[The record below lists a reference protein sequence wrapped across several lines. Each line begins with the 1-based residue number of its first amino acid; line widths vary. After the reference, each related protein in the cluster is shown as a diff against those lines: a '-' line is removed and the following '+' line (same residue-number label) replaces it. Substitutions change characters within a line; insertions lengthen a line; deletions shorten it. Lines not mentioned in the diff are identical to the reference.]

1 MSRRRRELSE
11 SEKAL
16 WQQVAR
22 TVKPLDTLRAPVA
35 DLPAATQADIMDK
48 PGHAMRPVHR
58 QAPPKPAASLP
69 LSGLDR
75 RTNTRLRRGRI
86 EINARLDLHGHTQDA
101 AYGALRVFLS
111 RACYDGAGFVL
122 VITGKSGVLN
132 RMVPQWLREAEFR
145 LLISGFHEA
154 SPRHGG
160 RGALYIRLRRK
171 TRAGLHF

>member
-1 MSRRRRELSE
+1 MSRRRELSE
-11 SEKAL
+11 SEKVL

-22 TVKPLDTLRAPVA
+22 TVKPLDALRAPVA
-35 DLPAATQADIMDK
+35 APQAAPQADATDK
-48 PGHAMRPVHR
+48 PGHTMQPALR

-75 RTNTRLRRGRI
+75 RTSARLRRGRI
-86 EINARLDLHGHTQDA
+86 EINARLDLHGHTQDM
-101 AYGALRVFLS
+101 AYGALRGFLS

-132 RMVPQWLREAEFR
+132 RVVPQWLREAEFR
-145 LLISGFHEA
+145 MLISGFHEA

-160 RGALYIRLRRK
+160 RGALYVRLRRK